1 MTTMVDDCQFVCI
14 TQQDYYKIL
23 HEGEDALVKE
33 EEDGVLVK
41 VSEVRRAEDGI
52 KHVQVLLRATPEKL
66 INQLIEDT
74 NSADPNYIEA
84 IQKNYYI
91 LKVLNPENQNQKFL
105 VLLNLFFSI
114 KIQRIYLYSGFCI
127 IFKIRFTTVPSTQ
140 YSE

>member
-74 NSADPNYIEA
+74 NSADPNYIEV

-91 LKVLNPENQNQKFL
+91 LKLLNPENQNQKFL

-114 KIQRIYLYSGFCI
+114 QIQIS
-127 IFKIRFTTVPSTQ
+127 
-140 YSE
+140 

>member
-1 MTTMVDDCQFVCI
+1 MVDDCQFVCI

-105 VLLNLFFSI
+105 VLLNLFFFNQNPKDLS
-114 KIQRIYLYSGFCI
+114 L
-127 IFKIRFTTVPSTQ
+127 
-140 YSE
+140 

>member
-33 EEDGVLVK
+33 EEEGLLVK

-84 IQKNYYI
+84 IHISQF
-91 LKVLNPENQNQKFL
+91 VLEMINKTKRVRGL
-105 VLLNLFFSI
+105 
-114 KIQRIYLYSGFCI
+114 
-127 IFKIRFTTVPSTQ
+127 IFPRNSKTKCTVI
-140 YSE
+140 

>member
-1 MTTMVDDCQFVCI
+1 MVDDCQFVCI

-127 IFKIRFTTVPSTQ
+127 IFKIRFTTVPLTQ